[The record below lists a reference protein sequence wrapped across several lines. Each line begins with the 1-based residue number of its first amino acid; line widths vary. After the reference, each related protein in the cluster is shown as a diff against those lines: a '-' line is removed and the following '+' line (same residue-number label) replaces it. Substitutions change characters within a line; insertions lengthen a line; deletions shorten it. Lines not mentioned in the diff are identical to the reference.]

1 MIPQQLY
8 DIFIGFE
15 ERSAEL
21 YLNMSVKF
29 ADSPEMSWFWVE
41 MAMEEKQHA
50 GMLQYCKETGMF
62 ASNLPT
68 TEQIQRLAAMF
79 KTLHGLVV
87 SPGFDLDQA
96 FDVAITIESSE
107 INEIYD
113 NLTSNLSGPW
123 YVIRK
128 KIELSI
134 CNHFEKLWHA
144 AERFSASEAVRT
156 RLDQLRQAA

>member
-1 MIPQQLY
+1 MEPSRLYGQFIRCEDRSAQLY
-8 DIFIGFE
+8 LDV
-15 ERSAEL
+15 
-21 YLNMSVKF
+21 SVHF
-29 ADSPEMSWFWVE
+29 YDQVEISWFWIE
-41 MAMEEKQHA
+41 LAMEEKQHA

-134 CNHFEKLWHA
+134 CNHFEKLRHA